1 MTKFRLSASGKL
13 YHLIKLSMDRI
24 GSVPTAKKERINDNY
39 ELEEITPETL
49 KIMGHKESE
58 SDAAKQAKIKVKFK
72 IILKDNCVS
81 LLGMAITEWDD
92 PGNQTLTQ
100 EWKEISIKLAS
111 TTDPKARIPQRYC
124 GETTI

>member
-1 MTKFRLSASGKL
+1 
-13 YHLIKLSMDRI
+13 MDRI

-49 KIMGHKESE
+49 KIMGHKESD

-81 LLGMAITEWDD
+81 LLGMGRSRKSNPNTGME
-92 PGNQTLTQ
+92 GNQH
-100 EWKEISIKLAS
+100 
-111 TTDPKARIPQRYC
+111 
-124 GETTI
+124 